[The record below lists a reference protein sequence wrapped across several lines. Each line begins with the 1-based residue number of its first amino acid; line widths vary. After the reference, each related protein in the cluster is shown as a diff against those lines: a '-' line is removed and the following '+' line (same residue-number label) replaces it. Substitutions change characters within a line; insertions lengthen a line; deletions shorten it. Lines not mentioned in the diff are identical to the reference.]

1 METSKEAR
9 TRKLSSNYG
18 VSSRPTFINNEV
30 IVPGNCFE
38 IFNALGLT
46 HVIIL
51 LVNHMILF
59 SSRMFFLHK
68 PYKFYELAS
77 LLYAKVLLCPD
88 TWPPH
93 RHQRRRRSGS
103 VGAAGHALPMLSLMI
118 HLDDGRLSCCV
129 GTTCSRTTA

>member
-77 LLYAKVLLCPD
+77 LLYAKIRGHHIAINVDGVLEALGQQAMPCP
-88 TWPPH
+88 
-93 RHQRRRRSGS
+93 
-103 VGAAGHALPMLSLMI
+103 
-118 HLDDGRLSCCV
+118 CC
-129 GTTCSRTTA
+129 R